1 MLNQIKLDKGSV
13 FWKESEIKRGDY
25 LYKRDIGYVPDH
37 DDMLEKLTAKEIIE
51 FAAFAYQV
59 PEAVFQERMNHL
71 LDVFQLEHTAAPVQ
85 TFSRGMRKKV
95 QMVSALI
102 SYPELLILDEPIA
115 GLDPPM
121 IYQLK
126 RIIKSYTKEHK
137 SVLVSTHDLSFAQEI
152 CDYMLVVHSGE
163 MVATDKKEDVLKNYA
178 SFEQY
183 FMEQIGDESKGLFV
197 HDYT

>member
-1 MLNQIKLDKGSV
+1 MSAILRTEQATKKFLSASALEDISFDLHAGYTYGLLGRNGAGKTTLIKTMLNQIKLDKGSV

-85 TFSRGMRKKV
+85 TFSRGMRKKCRWF
-95 QMVSALI
+95 L
-102 SYPELLILDEPIA
+102 P
-115 GLDPPM
+115 
-121 IYQLK
+121 
-126 RIIKSYTKEHK
+126 
-137 SVLVSTHDLSFAQEI
+137 
-152 CDYMLVVHSGE
+152 
-163 MVATDKKEDVLKNYA
+163 
-178 SFEQY
+178 
-183 FMEQIGDESKGLFV
+183 
-197 HDYT
+197 